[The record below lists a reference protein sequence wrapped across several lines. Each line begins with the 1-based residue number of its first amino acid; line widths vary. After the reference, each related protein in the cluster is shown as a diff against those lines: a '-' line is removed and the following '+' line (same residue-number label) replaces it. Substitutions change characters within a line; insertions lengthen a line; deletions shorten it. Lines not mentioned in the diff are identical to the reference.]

1 MQKAVFRGR
10 TNRLFVG
17 IVPDEAALAALAR
30 SVGMMKQEAWARDV
44 RWLPKENIH
53 LTLRFLGDVD
63 KEQYVC
69 LSAVLVEHMAKIQ
82 GFEISLS
89 QALFLPSAS
98 KARVVAVG
106 IKPCPELDNL
116 AAAVEKSVVS
126 CGFEPEK
133 RRFKAHVTV
142 GRCRDVDLR
151 RVNISSDFQS
161 INVTVRTVELM
172 KSTLSESGA
181 VYGILDTVTLLS

>member
-69 LSAVLVEHMAKIQ
+69 LSAALVEHMAKIQ

-89 QALFLPSAS
+89 QALFLPSVS

-106 IKPCPELDNL
+106 IKPSPELDNL

-133 RRFKAHVTV
+133 RRFKAHITV
-142 GRCRDVDLR
+142 GRCRDLDLR

-161 INVTVRTVELM
+161 INVTVRTVELV

-181 VYGILDTVTLLS
+181 VYGILDTVTLLP